1 MGDITA
7 ESAAEFFPEDDP
19 GNFKQVFGP
28 AHVDEQVSV
37 AIQTCWMFLPEEKR
51 NVDEVEKQM
60 RRVFERAIRDMR
72 EDDTAFSDKS
82 E

>member
-7 ESAAEFFPEDDP
+7 ESGAEFFPDDDP

-28 AHVDEQVSV
+28 AQVDEHISL

-51 NVDEVEKQM
+51 NVDEVETQM
-60 RRVFERAIRDMR
+60 RRIFERAIRDMR
-72 EDDTAFSDKS
+72 EDDAAFSEES
-82 E
+82 G